1 MATEVLR
8 QLGRPTIT
16 WVEMSV
22 WEARVLRKVIREV
35 ENVPVFL
42 ARLLDQILAETAN
55 TSEDQQTDMTE

>member
-1 MATEVLR
+1 MATKVIE

-42 ARLLDQILAETAN
+42 ASLLDQILRQTAKTN
-55 TSEDQQTDMTE
+55 EDQQMDMNE